1 MAFFSND
8 GGKISVRDE
17 ETFIDE
23 FDFFDSFLEKQN
35 YFESR
40 NLIGRDDVC

>member
-1 MAFFSND
+1 MFAKDTFISESVERKLKGNGLFSND

-23 FDFFDSFLEKQN
+23 FDF
-35 YFESR
+35 
-40 NLIGRDDVC
+40 LIAF